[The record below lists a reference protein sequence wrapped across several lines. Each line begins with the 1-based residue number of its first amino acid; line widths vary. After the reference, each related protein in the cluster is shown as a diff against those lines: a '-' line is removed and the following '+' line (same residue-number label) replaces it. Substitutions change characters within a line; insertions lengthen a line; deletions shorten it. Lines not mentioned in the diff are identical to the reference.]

1 MLRQIQES
9 AMLRQLSQDQMKAAL
24 HSYHPSRYLATPK
37 GRKMVKTLNTFKI
50 TILCGFITLLV
61 LRGTLGPGGMF
72 SSGAPQVTDLR
83 EQIIKSQRARVL
95 AQVDEAIPDETTASK
110 FVEEDEWDPSTPYK
124 LGPKITD
131 WDSQRE
137 AWNALNPGM
146 NRTVDGKPKTL
157 LVSGSQ
163 PGPCANP
170 LGDFYHLKFLKNR
183 IDYARLHGL
192 EFFYNM
198 ATFEKEMSSFWAKL
212 PLLRKMMLN
221 HPGVEWIWW
230 MDSDAIFTD
239 MTFEMPMEKYAK
251 SNLVVHGFHNLLFEQ
266 HRWIGL
272 NTGSFLIRN
281 CQWSLDLLDALAP
294 FGPEG
299 ITRVEAGKLLTA
311 KLVERPVFEADDQSA
326 LVYLILY
333 GDPTWKAKTHIEWEF
348 LLHGYWKYVVYNYEE
363 LMAKNHPGF
372 GDERWPFVTH
382 FVGCKPCKLGAT
394 PENDECFKQMER
406 AFNFADNQVLE
417 KYGYT
422 HAALGSFKT
431 QKIRRDSADPLGL
444 KQDASSARRIDK
456 QTIKSDPFTAK
467 LELTEQDTEE
477 VTSQLDI
484 TQERQRL
491 NNLDLSE

>member
-1 MLRQIQES
+1 MMEGGVFRHLTREE
-9 AMLRQLSQDQMKAAL
+9 MKATL
-24 HSYHPSRYLATPK
+24 HSYHPNRFLATPK
-37 GRKMVKTLNTFKI
+37 GRKVMKTMNTFKI
-50 TILCGFITLLV
+50 TILCGFITILV

-72 SSGAPQVTDLR
+72 GESAPQVSYQAELR
-83 EQIIKSQRARVL
+83 KEIIRSQRARVL
-95 AQVDEAIPDETTASK
+95 AQVEEAVADEVTASK
-110 FVEEDEWDPSTPYK
+110 FVEEEKWDPSTPYR
-124 LGPKITD
+124 LGPKISD

-137 AWNALNPGM
+137 AWNGLNPGR
-146 NRTVDGKPKTL
+146 NVTVSGKAKTL

-170 LGDFYHLKFLKNR
+170 MGDFYHLKFLKNR

-212 PLLRKMMLN
+212 PLLRKVMLN
-221 HPGVEWIWW
+221 HPDVEWVWW

-239 MTFEMPMEKYAK
+239 MTFEMPMEKYGK
-251 SNLVVHGFHNLLFEQ
+251 SNLIVHGFHNLLYEQ

-299 ITRVEAGKLLTA
+299 SARVEAGKLFTE
-311 KLVERPVFEADDQSA
+311 KLVDRPAFEADDQSA

-333 GDPTWKAKTHIEWEF
+333 GDPKWKEYTHLEWEF
-348 LLHGYWKYVVYNYEE
+348 FLHGYWKYVVYNYEE
-363 LMAKNHPGF
+363 LMAKNHPGY

-382 FVGCKPCKLGAT
+382 FVGCKPCKVGESEDG
-394 PENDECFKQMER
+394 ENDECFIQMER

-422 HAALGSFKT
+422 HSALSSFMT
-431 QKIRRDSADPLGL
+431 HKIRRDTSDPLGL
-444 KQDASSARRIDK
+444 QHLSARRSK
-456 QTIKSDPFTAK
+456 LAAAK
-467 LELTEQDTEE
+467 QDTKKGLIEQKRAQE
-477 VTSQLDI
+477 VLKETDLD
-484 TQERQRL
+484 E
-491 NNLDLSE
+491 